1 MNEMKLFENPE
12 FGAIRTVEV
21 GGEPWLVGKD
31 VAQALGY
38 SDTSDALKRHVD
50 PEDIWNCCKGHWPRR
65 SRPRGCIWP
74 VWPWHRGRI
83 WGCCW
88 RSTRTRPTMWR

>member
-38 SDTSDALKRHVD
+38 PPLLR
-50 PEDIWNCCKGHWPRR
+50 GPRR
-65 SRPRGCIWP
+65 
-74 VWPWHRGRI
+74 
-83 WGCCW
+83 
-88 RSTRTRPTMWR
+88 TR

>member
-38 SDTSDALKRHVD
+38 PSQS
-50 PEDIWNCCKGHWPRR
+50 
-65 SRPRGCIWP
+65 
-74 VWPWHRGRI
+74 
-83 WGCCW
+83 
-88 RSTRTRPTMWR
+88 STVGGDVAKSSKC

>member
-38 SDTSDALKRHVD
+38 YINSLPD
-50 PEDIWNCCKGHWPRR
+50 
-65 SRPRGCIWP
+65 
-74 VWPWHRGRI
+74 
-83 WGCCW
+83 W
-88 RSTRTRPTMWR
+88 RFE